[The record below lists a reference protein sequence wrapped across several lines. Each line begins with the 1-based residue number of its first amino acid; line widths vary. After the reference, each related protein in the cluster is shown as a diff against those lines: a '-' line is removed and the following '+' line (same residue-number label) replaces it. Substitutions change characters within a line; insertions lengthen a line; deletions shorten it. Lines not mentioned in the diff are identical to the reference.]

1 MDGLDCIWLVDE
13 TGKYDQAIDHEY
25 LDRFFDV
32 QSIAK
37 ERSLYGRDRPRLGPM
52 KQISDSLEPSR

>member
-1 MDGLDCIWLVDE
+1 MDGLDRIWLVDE
-13 TGKYDQAIDHEY
+13 AGKYDKTIDHEY

-37 ERSLYGRDRPRLGPM
+37 ERSLYGRSRPRLGPM
-52 KQISDSLEPSR
+52 KQSSDSLEPRR